1 MSKKLLSPKNDYTF
15 KRIFGHIGNEEI
27 TKNLLS
33 AIMKKEIKEIDL
45 EKNRILE
52 KDLLSDKFGI
62 LDIRAKL
69 DDNIDCDV
77 EMQMVDYEDIQERIL
92 YYWSKLYSGNLKS
105 GESYITNQK
114 VVIILITAYEIKEL
128 RKIKKVL
135 SKWQIREE
143 NYQNEVLTDRLE
155 FYILELPKYKR
166 YKNISRELENWVK
179 FIESPEEMEMS
190 KIENENIKKARE
202 ELEKI
207 SDDEYE
213 QELALKREMFL
224 HDMASLKGNAYRN
237 GEKAGLE
244 KGKIEI
250 AKRMLKDGLDIE
262 IIIKYTGLT
271 KEEIEKMCT

>member
-1 MSKKLLSPKNDYTF
+1 
-15 KRIFGHIGNEEI
+15 
-27 TKNLLS
+27 
-33 AIMKKEIKEIDL
+33 
-45 EKNRILE
+45 
-52 KDLLSDKFGI
+52 
-62 LDIRAKL
+62 
-69 DDNIDCDV
+69 
-77 EMQMVDYEDIQERIL
+77 
-92 YYWSKLYSGNLKS
+92 
-105 GESYITNQK
+105 
-114 VVIILITAYEIKEL
+114 
-128 RKIKKVL
+128 
-135 SKWQIREE
+135 
-143 NYQNEVLTDRLE
+143 
-155 FYILELPKYKR
+155 
-166 YKNISRELENWVK
+166 
-179 FIESPEEMEMS
+179 MS